1 LEKEAVMSNTPNRN
15 RNESAERRQPH
26 KQSGDQH
33 ILPEDET
40 ELSPHR
46 PHRMSREDMQKHA
59 PPEKDS
65 GDETKH

>member
-1 LEKEAVMSNTPNRN
+1 MSNTPNRN

-40 ELSPHR
+40 ELAPHR
-46 PHRMSREDMQKHA
+46 PHRVSREDMQKHA
-59 PPEKDS
+59 PPPPPES
-65 GDETKH
+65 GDTTKH